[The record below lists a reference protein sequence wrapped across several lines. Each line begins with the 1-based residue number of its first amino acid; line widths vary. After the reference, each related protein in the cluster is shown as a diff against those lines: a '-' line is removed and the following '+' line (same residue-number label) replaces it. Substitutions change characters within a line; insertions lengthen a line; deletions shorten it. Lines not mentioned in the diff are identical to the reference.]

1 MGLSKTTAPHP
12 HHAPISRLSEHVLSV
27 VERVE
32 QQLRPELQ
40 RHLQLIEWLVR
51 EWKFDEVTE
60 DRDELRNLANGENG
74 EMEQTRPGKHTKSYG
89 NWPIEIVDLPE
100 STYYILL

>member
-1 MGLSKTTAPHP
+1 MGLSKTSAPHP

-60 DRDELRNLANGENG
+60 DRDGLRNLAEKWNRQEA
-74 EMEQTRPGKHTKSYG
+74 
-89 NWPIEIVDLPE
+89 W
-100 STYYILL
+100 

>member
-1 MGLSKTTAPHP
+1 
-12 HHAPISRLSEHVLSV
+12 

-60 DRDELRNLANGENG
+60 DRDELRNLANGE
-74 EMEQTRPGKHTKSYG
+74 MEQTRPGKHTESYG

-100 STYYILL
+100 SSYYKWSFSSSQTLSSPGRVS